1 MNVNDLKKIGFIYK
15 RLSKNWYLCRI
26 YANKKAHPI
35 LYHVI
40 LPFHI
45 RSKK

>member
-1 MNVNDLKKIGFIYK
+1 MTIPELKKCGFIYK
-15 RLSKNWYLCRI
+15 KLTNKIYLCRV

-40 LPFHI
+40 IPLYL
-45 RSKK
+45 K